1 MKPEYVACY
10 WLINVVEIPFFLISN
25 KYALIKGKP
34 KYTGSEQRKRNYKQ
48 KLQESRKS
56 IKEGED
62 WLCKANNQS
71 LKVLKKISLK
81 SGMEFSRSSKHL
93 PPPKAPH

>member
-34 KYTGSEQRKRNYKQ
+34 KYTGSEQGKETTKKSYKS
-48 KLQESRKS
+48 L
-56 IKEGED
+56 G
-62 WLCKANNQS
+62 NQ
-71 LKVLKKISLK
+71 
-81 SGMEFSRSSKHL
+81 
-93 PPPKAPH
+93 